1 MSAFDNTYSFKL
13 IYVLRVNDE
22 KHKGLLKV
30 GDATLHTDTVME
42 QLPPNCP
49 ELNEAARERIKQ
61 YTKTL
66 MVQYDLLHTELAVRV
81 RGGMHQPFRD
91 KIVHTILR
99 NSGVEIIKHNEG
111 KGQSSDWVK
120 ADFAT
125 VLKAIAA
132 AKANHQ
138 CLEAGA
144 VSRNQDPIVL
154 RPEQEEA
161 VQKTCK
167 RFKKH
172 TKMLWN
178 AKMRFGKT
186 LCALYVVKR
195 MQYKRTLILTHR
207 PVVSDGWF
215 DDFFKV
221 FVDGEKYY
229 FGSRVKGRGLPFD
242 SLRFSCERYIY
253 FASIQDLR
261 GSALVGGTI
270 DKNNALFNTDWDCV
284 IIDEA
289 HEGTQTS
296 LGRAVTD
303 AVVKKDTRVLRLS
316 GTPFNLLDEFNDDE
330 IYTWDYVME
339 QKAKLRWYETH
350 LGDPNPYAE
359 LPQLNIHTYD
369 LKRDFQGYEDL
380 EDKAFNFREFFRVWT
395 GDAEQDGRV
404 MPDGAAVGD
413 FVHKK
418 DVKKFLNL
426 QTKNGTNYPFAT
438 EEYQQTFRHTLWI
451 LPGVKEV
458 RAMKALMEEHPVFG
472 SGAFTIVNVAGEG
485 DDDNEDRNA
494 LENVRRAIGKHPEET
509 YSITLSCGRLT
520 AGVTVPEWSAV
531 MMLAGSYSTSAAQY
545 LQTIFR
551 VQSPGTLG
559 GRVKEKCFAFDFAPD
574 RTLRMVA
581 EAGKLDTRA
590 GRGTKRNEREH
601 MQEFLNFCPVIS
613 YDGSIMRE
621 YDVNHMLRQLKRF
634 YVEHAV
640 RSGFDDK
647 YIYNE
652 ELMKLD
658 HLSIQDFKKL
668 RKVIGTTKQTKQL
681 KEIVINHKRFDSAEY
696 DKAVREQHKPEKEL
710 TPEELKRREMLAEQ
724 RRLRETAISILR
736 GISIRI
742 PLLIYGAD
750 IGADEDITVEAL
762 PSLIDEESWQE
773 FMPRGVTK
781 ALYSRFTKYYDPD
794 VFVAAGHR
802 IRELTKGADDLPPT
816 ARVKRIAEIMS
827 MFKNPDKETVLTP
840 WRVVN
845 MHLGDCLGGY
855 DFFDATH
862 ENALDVPRLVNHG
875 AVTASTLANENARI
889 LELNAKTGLYSL
901 YATYSLMRIRCRRSL
916 FENAS
921 LEQREWDASLNEN
934 IFVICRTKMGCNI
947 ARRTLIGYRDI
958 RTHIRYYHNLLDT
971 IKDDLPAF
979 ARKVTK
985 PSFYNSTIS
994 GKMKF
999 NAIIGNPPYQLND
1012 GSGASVDAASPL
1024 YDDFFRAAKEV
1035 KPDYISLIMPS
1046 RWMVGGRQKL
1056 KSFRNEMMKE
1066 RRFMFFRDFEDAAAC
1081 FPGQHIDG
1089 GICYFLW
1096 AATHDGQM
1104 RYCYQRSNGEATE
1117 SVRYLAD
1124 GGKSIVI
1131 RDMNS
1136 SRVSLIEKAA
1146 NGPRFNSIVSPTK
1159 PFGIRKDLFNKPDKY
1174 KAAGGSDK
1182 PFEDSVM
1189 IWGVKGIK
1197 GGAKRKTCYVKRA
1210 AVTKNEKIIDLYKL
1224 FFTTSY
1230 STGAINPPEIVRADP
1245 GTVCTETFL
1254 LVGPFKTKAERDNCY
1269 AYMNTRFFKVLLSF
1283 GKGTMQVN
1291 QDTFNFI
1298 PMVDFSK
1305 KWTDIALAKHFKLA
1319 ADEQSYIN
1327 SLFAQ

>member
-921 LEQREWDASLNEN
+921 LEQREWDATINEN

-1012 GSGASVDAASPL
+1012 GSGAADDSAVPVYNYFIDAGIAL
-1024 YDDFFRAAKEV
+1024 A
-1035 KPDYISLIMPS
+1035 PDYLSLIVPS
-1046 RWMVGGRQKL
+1046 KWMVGGRGL
-1056 KSFRNEMMKE
+1056 KNFRKRTMNDK
-1066 RRFMFFRDFEDAAAC
+1066 RFAKYVDYEDSGAC
-1081 FPGQHIDG
+1081 FPNQHIDG
-1089 GICYFLW
+1089 GVGYFLW
-1096 AATHDGQM
+1096 HDRHEGEVEYHYIAA
-1104 RYCYQRSNGEATE
+1104 NGGGYKQN
-1117 SVRYLAD
+1117 RYLND
-1124 GGKSIVI
+1124 GGSEFVI
-1131 RDMNS
+1131 RDGRRISILQKVRQKHMFS
-1136 SRVSLIEKAA
+1136 E
-1146 NGPRFNSIVSPTK
+1146 IVSSVR
-1159 PFGIRKDLFNKPDKY
+1159 PFGIRTYLFNKPEEYAHFKT
-1174 KAAGGSDK
+1174 SDK
-1182 PFEDSVM
+1182 EFKGALK
-1189 IWGVKGIK
+1189 IWGVVGIK
-1197 GGAKRKTCYVKRA
+1197 GGARRKMGYIEPK
-1210 AVTKNEKIIDLYKL
+1210 AVSTNREMVDKYKI

-1230 STGAINPPEIVRADP
+1230 STNALNPPETILAPP
-1245 GTVCTETFL
+1245 GVICTETFL
-1254 LVGPFKTKAERDNCY
+1254 VIGPFNSEKEQKNCQSYIDTK
-1269 AYMNTRFFKVLLSF
+1269 FFKMLLYF
-1283 GKGTMQVN
+1283 GKGTMHVTK
-1291 QDTFNFI
+1291 DVFCYI
-1298 PMVDFSK
+1298 PLVDFK
-1305 KWTDIALAKHFKLA
+1305 KQWTDEELAKFFKLTS
-1319 ADEQSYIN
+1319 DEVEYIN
-1327 SLFAQ
+1327 SLFS

>member
-22 KHKGLLKV
+22 KHKDLLKV
-30 GDATLHTDTVME
+30 GDATLHTDTE
-42 QLPPNCP
+42 PAQLTPNCRA
-49 ELNEAARERIKQ
+49 LNQAARERIRTYTQTIMAQ
-61 YTKTL
+61 YE
-66 MVQYDLLHTELAVRV
+66 LLHTELAVRM
-81 RGGMHQPFRD
+81 RGGMPQAFRD
-91 KIVHTILR
+91 GIVHTILR
-99 NSGVEIIKHNEG
+99 NSGVEIIRHNEG
-111 KGQSSDWVK
+111 RGRSSDWVK
-120 ADFAT
+120 ADLST

-132 AKANHQ
+132 AKANRD
-138 CLEAGA
+138 CLEPGD
-144 VSRNQDPIVL
+144 VTSGQTPIVL

-161 VQKTCK
+161 VRKTCK
-167 RFKKH
+167 RFERH
-172 TKMLWN
+172 SRMLWN

-186 LCALYVVKR
+186 LCALFVVKR

-215 DDFFKV
+215 DDFKKV
-221 FVDGEKYY
+221 FVPGDKYY
-229 FGSRVKGRGLPFD
+229 FGSRIRGRGMPFQ
-242 SLRFSCERYIY
+242 SLSLSCERYIY

-261 GSALVGGTI
+261 GSSHVGGAI
-270 DKNNALFNTDWDCV
+270 DKNNAIFATDWDCV

-289 HEGTQTS
+289 HEGTLTA

-316 GTPFNLLDEFNDDE
+316 GTPFNLLEDYNDEE

-339 QKAKLRWYETH
+339 QKAKKAWYEHH

-359 LPQLNIHTYD
+359 LPQLNIQTYD
-369 LKRDFQGYEDL
+369 LKRDIAGYEDL

-395 GDAEQDGRV
+395 GDENVDGKAL
-404 MPDGAAVGD
+404 PSDCEVGD
-413 FVHKK
+413 FVHKA
-418 DVKKFLNL
+418 DVRKFLDL
-426 QTKNGTNYPFAT
+426 QTRRGTNFPFAT
-438 EEYQQTFRHTLWI
+438 REYQQTFRHTLWI

-458 RAMKALMEEHPVFG
+458 RALKALMDEHPVFG
-472 SGAFTIVNVAGEG
+472 SGAFAIVNVAGEG
-485 DDDNEDRNA
+485 DDDNDDRDA
-494 LENVRRAIGKHPEET
+494 LKNVRRAITKHPENT
-509 YSITLSCGRLT
+509 YTITLSCGRLT
-520 AGVTVPEWSAV
+520 TGVTVPEWTAV
-531 MMLAGSYSTSAAQY
+531 LMLAGTYSTSASQY

-551 VQSPGTLG
+551 VQSPGAIG

-590 GRGTKRNEREH
+590 GRGSKGNERQH

-621 YDVNHMLRQLKRF
+621 YNVDHMLRQLKRF

-647 YIYNE
+647 YIYND

-658 HLSIQDFKKL
+658 DLSLKDFVKL
-668 RKVIGTTKQTKQL
+668 RKIIGTTKQSKKV
-681 KEIVINHKRFDSAEY
+681 KEIVINRKHFDEEEY
-696 DKAVREQHKPEKEL
+696 AQALREQNKPENAL
-710 TPEELKRREMLAEQ
+710 SPEERKRREMLIEQ
-724 RRLRETAISILR
+724 RRRRETAISILR

-742 PLLIYGAD
+742 PLLIYGVD
-750 IGADEDITVEAL
+750 IDSDEDITVDAL
-762 PSLIDEESWQE
+762 PNLIDNESWEE

-781 ALYSRFTKYYDPD
+781 ALYKRFTKYYDPD
-794 VFVAAGHR
+794 IFVAAGHR
-802 IRELTKGADDLPPT
+802 IRELTKNADALPPT
-816 ARVKRIAEIMS
+816 ARIKQIADIMS

-845 MHLGDCLGGY
+845 MHLSDCLGGFDFY
-855 DFFDATH
+855 DVAHQDAL
-862 ENALDVPRLVNHG
+862 EVPRFVNHRDVTTATLVNPD
-875 AVTASTLANENARI
+875 ARI

-901 YATYSLMRIRCRRSL
+901 YATYSLMRTRCRRSL
-916 FENAS
+916 FENAA
-921 LEQREWDASLNEN
+921 LEQREWDKTLNEN
-934 IFVICRTKMGCNI
+934 IFIVCRTKMGCNI
-947 ARRTLIGYRDI
+947 ARRTLTGYRGA
-958 RTHIRYYHNLLDT
+958 HANVRYYRNLLNS
-971 IKDDLPAF
+971 IKTDLTGF
-979 ARKVTK
+979 VRHVTK
-985 PSFYNSTIS
+985 QSFYNSTIS
-994 GKMKF
+994 GIMKF

-1012 GSGASVDAASPL
+1012 GSGASDDAASPL
-1024 YDDFFRAAKEV
+1024 YDDFFRAAKAAAPE
-1035 KPDYISLIMPS
+1035 YISLIMPS
-1046 RWMVGGRQKL
+1046 RWMVGGRPKL
-1056 KSFRNEMMKE
+1056 KSFRKEMMDDHH
-1066 RRFMFFRDFEDAAAC
+1066 FCFFRDFEDAAAC

-1096 AATHDGQM
+1096 SATHDGM
-1104 RYCYQRSNGEATE
+1104 MKYCYHKTNGDSTE
-1117 SVRYLAD
+1117 TERYLAD

-1136 SRVSLIEKAA
+1136 SRVSLLEKAA
-1146 NGPRFNSIVSPTK
+1146 AGTRFNSIVSPTK

-1182 PFEDSVM
+1182 PFEDSVL

-1197 GGAKRKTCYVKRA
+1197 GGARRKTCYVKRA
-1210 AVTKNEKIIDLYKL
+1210 AVTKNEKIIDQYKL

-1230 STGAINPPEIVRADP
+1230 STGAINPPEIVLADP

-1254 LVGPFKTKAERDNCY
+1254 LVGPFKTKAERDNCH

-1298 PMVDFSK
+1298 PLVDFSE
-1305 KWTDIALAKHFKLA
+1305 KWSDEKLVKHFKLT
-1319 ADEQSYIN
+1319 EEEVEYIN
-1327 SLFAQ
+1327 ALFS